1 MDEKSQT
8 AVQNVKPRHPVHDE
22 RGKYKGVRPPNS
34 GRRPGSRH
42 KVTIMAQALID
53 GAADRVINK
62 LIEMAESGDTAAA
75 KAIVDRICP
84 PRKVAP
90 VQIDLPTIDSAES
103 AKQAI
108 TIIIDAQAAGELTAD
123 EADGLLRSVRAWVDA
138 NAVSELE
145 AKVNA
150 LTEALGQ

>member
-1 MDEKSQT
+1 MDEKSQKCEQ
-8 AVQNVKPRHPVHDE
+8 VVKERKPYHDE
-22 RGKYKGVRPPNS
+22 RGKFIARPPGS
-34 GRRPGSRH
+34 GRKPGQRY
-42 KVTIMAQALID
+42 KATMMAQMLID

-62 LIEMAESGDTAAA
+62 LIELAEGGDTTAL
-75 KAIVDRICP
+75 KVVTDRICP
-84 PRKVAP
+84 PRKGTP
-90 VQIDLPTIDSAES
+90 IHIDLPTIDSAES

-108 TIIIDAQAAGELTAD
+108 TIIIESQAAGEITSD

-150 LTEALGQ
+150 LTEALGK

>member
-1 MDEKSQT
+1 MDEKSQKCEQ
-8 AVQNVKPRHPVHDE
+8 VVKERKPYHDE
-22 RGKYKGVRPPNS
+22 RGKFIARPPGS
-34 GRRPGSRH
+34 GRKPGSRH

-62 LIEMAESGDTAAA
+62 LIEMAESGDTTAA

-84 PRKVAP
+84 PRKTAP

-108 TIIIDAQAAGELTAD
+108 TIIIESQAAGEITSD

-150 LTEALGQ
+150 LTEALGK

>member
-1 MDEKSQT
+1 MDEKSQKCEP
-8 AVQNVKPRHPVHDE
+8 VVKERKPYHDE
-22 RGKYKGVRPPNS
+22 RGKFIARPPGS
-34 GRRPGSRH
+34 GRKPGSRH

-108 TIIIDAQAAGELTAD
+108 TIIIESQAAGEITSD

-150 LTEALGQ
+150 LTEALGK